1 MIRKL
6 LPLLVLALLFCA
18 PASFA
23 ADPNEKDILKDP
35 MWSGLIAPE
44 RLGLKLESELKDSAV
59 RVETGWPVTVNL
71 TTVDAS
77 KMHLDQTTITF
88 SADLKGGADFT
99 GNAVLEMWLHVPGGM
114 GGNFHRQ
121 NIDRPLHGK
130 SPWSRYQT
138 SFTLTQ
144 GQVPDK
150 IYLNLVLNGKGTV
163 WFRNVQLTHSP

>member
-6 LPLLVLALLFCA
+6 LPFLLLALMFVA
-18 PASFA
+18 PSSFA

-35 MWSGLIAPE
+35 MWTGLIPPE
-44 RLGLKLESELKDSAV
+44 RLGLKILPELKDEAV

-71 TTVDAS
+71 TTVDMRS
-77 KMHLDQTTITF
+77 LHLDQTTVTF
-88 SADLKGGADFT
+88 SADLKGDFS
-99 GNAVLEMWLHVPGGM
+99 GNANLEMWLHVPGGM

-121 NIDRPLHGK
+121 SLDRPLQGK
-130 SPWSRYQT
+130 SPAWSRYQT

-150 IYLNLVLNGKGTV
+150 AYLNLVINGRGTV
-163 WFRNVQLTHSP
+163 WFRNVQFTHNP